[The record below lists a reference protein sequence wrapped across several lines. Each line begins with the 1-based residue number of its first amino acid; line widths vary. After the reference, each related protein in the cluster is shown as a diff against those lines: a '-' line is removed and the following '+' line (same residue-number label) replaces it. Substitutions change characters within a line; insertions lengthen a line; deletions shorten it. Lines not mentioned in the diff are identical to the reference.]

1 MDLPPASLGD
11 PGFVVFTLIGFG
23 LVLLLILSLFARDRG
38 EDHDRVSL
46 DDLLRRI
53 TISLR
58 KLSSPARAGG
68 LFYWEAKEEVAGLLA
83 ELQGRMWLLDDAAR
97 RPYESRAAEL
107 FAAAARAGILVPPLE
122 TSIRLDSSRS

>member
-1 MDLPPASLGD
+1 M
-11 PGFVVFTLIGFG
+11 VFTLIGFG

-68 LFYWEAKEEVAGLLA
+68 LFYVEAKEEVAGLLA
-83 ELQGRMWLLDDAAR
+83 ELQGRIRLLDDAAR
-97 RPYESRAAEL
+97 HPYESRAAEL